1 MHRTFPSH
9 RCHPGLEPGSILMG
23 MERRDLR
30 MGPGSGPGRQGEN
43 AWALPGG
50 RSPRRVIPAQA
61 GIHVRMLPRAWK
73 SRLAFS
79 MDSGLRRNDI
89 GGGAGSAG
97 EPYSPQDSAKIS
109 LRRYSLSGVVE
120 TTSSIFQP
128 PSSRTSS

>member
-1 MHRTFPSH
+1 
-9 RCHPGLEPGSILMG
+9 MG

-30 MGPGSGPGRQGEN
+30 IGPGSRPGRQGEN
-43 AWALPGG
+43 AWALPGVG
-50 RSPRRVIPAQA
+50 SSHRVIPAQA

-89 GGGAGSAG
+89 GGGRRLG